1 MLDNL
6 TQRLARVVKTMR
18 GEARLTEANT
28 AEMLREVRL
37 ALLEADVALP
47 VVREFIAR
55 IKEKALGEEV
65 ITSLSPGQALV
76 GIVQRELTAII
87 GGEEAVAPAAGLPM
101 GRAAELNLNV
111 QPPAIILMAG
121 LQGAGKTTT
130 VGKLAKWLKENKKK
144 KVLTVSC
151 DVYRPAAIAQ
161 LKTVSEQVG
170 ADFFPSQ
177 PEQKPVDIA
186 AAALDWAKKH
196 YHDVLIVDTA
206 GRLGID
212 EAMMQEIAA
221 LHATLKPAE
230 TLFVVDAMLGQDAVN
245 TAKAFNDALPLTGV
259 VLTKLDGDAR
269 GGAALSVRHITG
281 KPIKF
286 VGVAEKL
293 DGLEPFYPDRMAQRI
308 LGMGD
313 ILALVEEAQR
323 GVDMEQAQKLAAKI
337 KKTGG
342 FDLEDFKAQIGQ
354 MKKMGGLGQLIDK
367 LPAQFAQQAHGANMD
382 QADKQVRRM
391 EGIINSMTPAERAK
405 PELIKASRKRRIAAG
420 AGVPVQEVNRLLNQ
434 FEQMQTMMK
443 KLKGGGMMKMMRAMG
458 GMKGGMKGLLPGGR

>member
-6 TQRLARVVKTMR
+6 TQRMARVVKTLR

-28 AEMLREVRL
+28 QEMLREVRL

-47 VVREFIAR
+47 VVREFIAKV
-55 IKEKALGEEV
+55 KEKALGEEV
-65 ITSLSPGQALV
+65 ISSLSPGQALV
-76 GIVQRELTAII
+76 GVVQKELTAVI
-87 GGEEAVAPAAGLPM
+87 GGDYEGK
-101 GRAAELNLNV
+101 AAELDLAV
-111 QPPAIILMAG
+111 TPPAVILMAG

-130 VGKLAKWLKENKKK
+130 AGKLAKLLREKYKK

-151 DVYRPAAIAQ
+151 DVYRPAAIMQ

-170 ADFFPSQ
+170 ADFFPST
-177 PEQKPVDIA
+177 PDQKPVDIA
-186 AAALDWAKKH
+186 LAAVDWAKRH

-259 VLTKLDGDAR
+259 VLTKLDGDSR

-293 DGLEPFYPDRMAQRI
+293 DGLEIFHPDRMANRI

-323 GVDMEQAQKLAAKI
+323 GVDVQAAQKLADKV
-337 KKTGG
+337 KKGG
-342 FDLEDFKAQIGQ
+342 DFDLNDFRAQISQ
-354 MKKMGGLGQLIDK
+354 MKNMGGLSSLMDK
-367 LPAQFAQQAHGANMD
+367 LPAQFQQAAAGADMG
-382 QADKQVRRM
+382 QAEKQIRRM
-391 EGIINSMTPAERAK
+391 EGIISSMTPAERAK
-405 PELIKASRKRRIAAG
+405 PEIIKATRKRRIAAG
-420 AGVPVQEVNRLLNQ
+420 AGVPVQEVNRMLNQ
-434 FEQMQTMMK
+434 YDQMRTMMK
-443 KLKGGGMMKMMRAMG
+443 KLKGGNMQKMMRG
-458 GMKGGMKGLLPGGR
+458 LKGMMPGLR